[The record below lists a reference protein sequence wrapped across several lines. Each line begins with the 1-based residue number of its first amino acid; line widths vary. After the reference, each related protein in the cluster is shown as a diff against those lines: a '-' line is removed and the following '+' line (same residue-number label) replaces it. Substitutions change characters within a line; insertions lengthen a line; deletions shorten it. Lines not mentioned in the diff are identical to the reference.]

1 MRTASRVLW
10 AIAGIL
16 LMVCGVVC
24 LSQPMAALGTLSLL
38 LGIVMLFSGVVD
50 ILIFVKGRNLM
61 FGSGWF
67 LADGLITVIFSLFLL
82 FNQAFTTLT
91 LPFIFGMW
99 LLVSGIS
106 KFVNSFDLRCFG
118 VRGWGWF
125 TALGILLAVMGFCT
139 LLDPVLGAVTLSVL
153 VGVLLIVQ
161 GVASLLRACFSG
173 RFLR

>member
-16 LMVCGVVC
+16 LVVCGVVC
-24 LSQPMAALGTLSLL
+24 LSQPMAALGHLSSLL
-38 LGIVMLFSGVVD
+38 LGIAMLFSGVVD

-99 LLVSGIS
+99 LLVSRHQQI
-106 KFVNSFDLRCFG
+106 RQ
-118 VRGWGWF
+118 
-125 TALGILLAVMGFCT
+125 LL
-139 LLDPVLGAVTLSVL
+139 
-153 VGVLLIVQ
+153 
-161 GVASLLRACFSG
+161 
-173 RFLR
+173 